1 MSTAADLFP
10 PLGLTI
16 DAGPVVLRG
25 ISDDIL
31 PELCDLAAQGIH
43 DPDEMPFYF
52 PWTDAP
58 RAQLTRNTAA
68 YHWRARADFGPEAWG
83 LHLAVLHEGRL
94 VGTQGFE
101 TSDYLVT
108 RTGETGSWLGREFQ
122 GRGIG
127 TAMRQ
132 AICAFAFDHL
142 DAVAI
147 TSGAFLDNPASLGV
161 SRKLGY
167 RTNGIRRL
175 KRREGEL
182 ALNQA
187 LVLTPE
193 DLVRGPHPL
202 RVTGLAELRTFV
214 GLEAVPTAS

>member
-1 MSTAADLFP
+1 MHTAADLFP

-16 DAGPVVLRG
+16 EAGPVVLRG
-25 ISDDIL
+25 ISDEIL
-31 PELCDLAAQGIH
+31 PELCELAVRGIH
-43 DPDEMPFYF
+43 EPDTMPFYV
-52 PWTDAP
+52 PWTEAP
-58 RAQLTRNTAA
+58 RDQLARNTAA

-83 LHLAVLHEGRL
+83 LHLAVFHEGRL

-142 DAVAI
+142 DAAAI
-147 TSGAFLDNPASLGV
+147 TSGAFIDNPASLAV

-167 RTNGIRRL
+167 QPNGVRRL

-187 LVLTPE
+187 LVLTP
-193 DLVRGPHPL
+193 DTFVRGEVPIE
-202 RVTGLAELRTFV
+202 VTGAEAVRTFI
-214 GLEAVPTAS
+214 GLDAV